1 MSQQFH
7 LVNESV
13 KQNAINYIR
22 QLPVDSKRPLILD
35 VKESTRTA
43 IQNRKMWPLLKD
55 LSDQVLW
62 FGNKYD
68 SDDWKDLITALVAK
82 TKKQEQRMA
91 PGLDGGVVMF
101 GQRTSKM
108 TIPQMVSGV
117 RSRLRPNSGN
127 NDASAMP
134 AASARPRIAHK
145 LTPGLVAQ
153 TPTAIAITTAPGIA
167 SLRNLRA
174 SSPR

>member
-1 MSQQFH
+1 
-7 LVNESV
+7 
-13 KQNAINYIR
+13 
-22 QLPVDSKRPLILD
+22 
-35 VKESTRTA
+35 
-43 IQNRKMWPLLKD
+43 MWPLLKD

-108 TIPQMVSGV
+108 TIPQMVEVIETIYWFGTQQGV
-117 RSRLRPNSGN
+117 TFSEQSRNEIEWAKRWGDSN
-127 NDASAMP
+127 A
-134 AASARPRIAHK
+134 K
-145 LTPGLVAQ
+145 
-153 TPTAIAITTAPGIA
+153 
-167 SLRNLRA
+167 
-174 SSPR
+174 